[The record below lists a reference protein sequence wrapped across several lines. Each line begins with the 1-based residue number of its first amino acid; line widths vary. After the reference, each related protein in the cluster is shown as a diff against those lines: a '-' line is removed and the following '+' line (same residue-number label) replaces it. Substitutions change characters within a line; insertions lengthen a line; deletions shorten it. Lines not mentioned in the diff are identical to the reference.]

1 MTLEE
6 IIDEAFRKRGLD
18 PAYGRRTA
26 QIESSMDPRARNP
39 GSSAGGLFQFIDDTW
54 KQYGKGRDRY
64 DPVAAA
70 DAAADLTVANQKALR
85 NALGREPTN
94 AELYLAHQQGAGGA
108 TDLITDPDGKAEGD
122 RFALNGG
129 AGGTKGDFARKWM
142 AKFEGRKDGMAVP
155 GTTPEAG
162 LPNPG
167 LNDEQLKRLMA
178 MFGAQQKKPAAA
190 APASGAN
197 MSGAGA
203 FASGFASGLP
213 EPKQMDFGKMFA
225 QPGPGNQMMGAGG
238 KTDAAMGNAS
248 AGDWGKPAGGGG
260 GGMNLA
266 GLFSS
271 LFGG

>member
-26 QIESSMDPRARNP
+26 QIESSMDPRAKNP
-39 GSSAGGLFQFIDDTW
+39 RSSAGGLYQFIDDTW
-54 KQYGKGRDRY
+54 KQYGKGRDRF

-70 DAAADLTVANQKALR
+70 DAAAEFTAANQKALR
-85 NALGREPTN
+85 HALGREPTN

-108 TDLITDPDGKAEGD
+108 FDLINDPDGKAEGD

-155 GTTPEAG
+155 GTTGETG
-162 LPNPG
+162 LPTPAST
-167 LNDEQLKRLMA
+167 DDQMKRLMA
-178 MFGAQQKKPAAA
+178 MFGAQQKKQAPAAG
-190 APASGAN
+190 GAN
-197 MSGAGA
+197 LSAGGAL
-203 FASGFASGLP
+203 ASGFSSAIP
-213 EPKQMDFGKMFA
+213 DQMDFAKMFA
-225 QPGPGNQMMGAGG
+225 KPAPGPGNQMMGAGG

-248 AGDWGKPAGGGG
+248 AGDWAKPAGGGD
-260 GGMNLA
+260 ML
-266 GLFSS
+266 SKIMS
-271 LFGG
+271 LFG